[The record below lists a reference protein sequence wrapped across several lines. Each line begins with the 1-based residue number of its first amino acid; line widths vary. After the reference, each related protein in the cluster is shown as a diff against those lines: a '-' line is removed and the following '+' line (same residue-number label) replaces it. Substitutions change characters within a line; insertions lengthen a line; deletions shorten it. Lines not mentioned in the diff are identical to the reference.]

1 MLVDYVAFLVIEDKR
16 GNSREKHRVSI
27 HLLNAETGCRIASVG
42 ASQASVKDSSKG
54 ILVGRDP
61 GKD

>member
-1 MLVDYVAFLVIEDKR
+1 MLVDYVAFLVIEDKT

-27 HLLNAETGCRIASVG
+27 HLLNAETGCRIVSVG
-42 ASQASVKDSSKG
+42 AGQANVKDSSKF
-54 ILVGRDP
+54 ILMGRDP

>member
-27 HLLNAETGCRIASVG
+27 QLLNAETGCRIASMG
-42 ASQASVKDSSKG
+42 AWQASVKDSSKYN
-54 ILVGRDP
+54 LV
-61 GKD
+61 